1 VLAVFTYIALFF
13 MVNILKTKSINQMTE
28 YSKAKKKYLIIKKC
42 IKNEIVRRKD
52 NDMKNTYEDMVDLI

>member
-1 VLAVFTYIALFF
+1 
-13 MVNILKTKSINQMTE
+13 MVNILRTKSINQMTE